1 MKKISQILLTIRPIN
16 VLVGIIYSYLAYWY
30 VDEKDLALNFAF
42 ATGFGLAA
50 GNIIND
56 IYDWKSDDI
65 NKPYKA
71 RLYKLIG
78 VRNAKMVYAF
88 SVLFSVLM
96 AVMSLNIG
104 VILITLIANV
114 LLYLYGKH
122 GKFWGYLANYTVAL
136 LSALCIVSPLL
147 TENNIPSYKFEILS
161 MLSFIALAYSFM
173 REWVKDFE
181 DLKGDIRMAAKTGVI
196 RMGIKRSY
204 TLLRVYAFFLGV
216 LLLYIPLVY
225 KNYFYFIWLLLYIPI
240 LYYLLGSYSKKKMKY
255 ISSLLKVLFLSG
267 LIVYFV

>member
-30 VDEKDLALNFAF
+30 VDEKDLALNFAL
-42 ATGFGLAA
+42 ATGFGLSA

-88 SVLFSVLM
+88 FVLFSVLS
-96 AVMSLNIG
+96 AIMSLNLG

-136 LSALCIVSPLL
+136 LSALCMASPLL

-181 DLKGDIRMAAKTGVI
+181 DLKGDIRMGAKTGVI

>member
-1 MKKISQILLTIRPIN
+1 MKKLSQIFLTVRPIN
-16 VLVGIIYSYLAYWY
+16 VLVSIIYSYLAYWY
-30 VDEKDLALNFAF
+30 IGKENLGLYFAM

-56 IYDWKSDDI
+56 IYDWKSDEI

-71 RLYKLIG
+71 RLYKIIG
-78 VRNAKMVYAF
+78 VKNAKIVYAF
-88 SVLFSVLM
+88 FTLLSVISAILSFQVAIIIVTLL
-96 AVMSLNIG
+96 ANI
-104 VILITLIANV
+104 
-114 LLYLYGKH
+114 LLYLYGKY
-122 GKFWGYLANYTVAL
+122 GKYWGLLGNYTVAF
-136 LSALCIVSPLL
+136 LSALCIASPLI
-147 TENNIPSYKFEILS
+147 TEQNIVANKFEILS
-161 MLSFIALAYSFM
+161 MLTFIAFAYSFM

-181 DLKGDIRMAAKTGVI
+181 DLKGDIRMGAKTGVI
-196 RMGIKRSY
+196 RMGVKRSY
-204 TLLRVYAFFLGV
+204 TLLRVYAYFLGI

-240 LYYLLGSYSKKKMKY
+240 LYYFLGRYSKRKMKL